1 MMKDISLRFKIAT
14 KTGTPRRRRRKDGG
28 IFTSYSQHFRVRATH
43 TEIQGQ
49 RKRQCTVYRDI
60 EIKGKRQRGKRETA
74 DIETDV
80 QRQRGE
86 IDSRYRD
93 REKETE
99 RKRQRERDR
108 DKEER
113 DSGYRDQG
121 KETERRV
128 S

>member
-28 IFTSYSQHFRVRATH
+28 IFTLYSQHFRFRATH

-93 REKETE
+93 REKKTE
-99 RKRQRERDR
+99 RKRQRQRGERPRIQRSRERDR
-108 DKEER
+108 EE
-113 DSGYRDQG
+113 S
-121 KETERRV
+121 ELI
-128 S
+128 